1 VTLSRKQ
8 LDRVLTVVT
17 IAALLTPGA
26 ALAARQTTTAPK
38 FPVPASARVQQTTGG
53 TVVAPT
59 GAATAPTP
67 KVTVPQTSVLPA
79 TTTPTVG
86 ATTPAPVTSVPATG
100 ARQVAPKTST
110 GSSGLS
116 TPAVIAAAIA
126 ALLALGCAIWAIAR
140 LEAYEPRWAL
150 SLRHTFA
157 EAGFRA
163 SGTWAEFRDWAR
175 LGR

>member
-1 VTLSRKQ
+1 
-8 LDRVLTVVT
+8 
-17 IAALLTPGA
+17 
-26 ALAARQTTTAPK
+26 
-38 FPVPASARVQQTTGG
+38 
-53 TVVAPT
+53 
-59 GAATAPTP
+59 
-67 KVTVPQTSVLPA
+67 
-79 TTTPTVG
+79 
-86 ATTPAPVTSVPATG
+86 
-100 ARQVAPKTST
+100 
-110 GSSGLS
+110 
-116 TPAVIAAAIA
+116 VIAAAIA